1 MNSETKSQLNFI
13 IKSSQVIAFSGS
25 RNPHAAEIKA
35 LLYIVP
41 KVPKS
46 AQIYVGCANGIDNL
60 VVKNFPQATVFKAS
74 DYRTNIKSALALRS
88 THCVKSV
95 PDQQGLIIAIPAG
108 PCPTDVK
115 PSCSFAG
122 HGSGTWGTIAL
133 AIGLQKRVCIFSPH
147 PPKWV
152 GEEIEKNWWYY
163 QPPQKAM
170 QMSLF

>member
-1 MNSETKSQLNFI
+1 MNSETKSQLNII

-25 RNPHAAEIKA
+25 RNPQTPEIKA

-60 VVKNFPQATVFKAS
+60 VLNNFPQATVFKAS
-74 DYRTNIKSALALRS
+74 DYKTNIKSALALRS
-88 THCVKSV
+88 TDCVKSV
-95 PDQQGLIIAIPAG
+95 PDQGLVIAIPSGA
-108 PCPTDVK
+108 CPKEVK
-115 PSCSFAG
+115 PSRSFAG

-133 AIGLQKRVCIFSPH
+133 AIGLEKRVCIFSPQ

-163 QPPQKAM
+163 QPREKAM